1 MEIKYYTPYLAV
13 GKFRMQIPTGQR
25 NGTAEWINV
34 PEGIHQVQITNDLAL
49 NVALR
54 YKTPTATEADSR
66 ILFGINP
73 ASTKMGTVV
82 VPPGGGQIA
91 LAQVGTVTEATVAP
105 PAVIHAGV
113 TVFLG
118 TNEPPA

>member
-1 MEIKYYTPYLAV
+1 MDIKYFTLYLAV
-13 GKFRMQIPTGQR
+13 GKFRLQIPTGQR
-25 NGTAEWINV
+25 NGDAEWINL

-49 NVALR
+49 NVTLR
-54 YKTPTATEADSR
+54 YKTPTATATESR
-66 ILFGINP
+66 TILGVIP
-73 ASTKMGTVV
+73 TSTGMGTVV

-91 LAQVGTVTEATVAP
+91 LWQVGTVTEATIAP
-105 PAVIHAGV
+105 PAIIHAGV